1 MELFVVIFI
10 CIPLLVLGAY
20 LDDVYNDKRRQ
31 RKDNAINKLI
41 QQELNERN
49 FIASNIIRNN
59 SLYIATDLHKDKIII
74 IKYNEEKSKILD
86 VQLISYHTTSFLSNG
101 IQINGEHCFLYSEN
115 ATLIYLDDDAKE
127 MLVLSSENISN
138 PKKIKFSDVL
148 SVELIIDSNTI
159 TKKSLTDT
167 IGRSIIGG
175 AIAGNAGAIIGG
187 TTGKSN
193 SQDVCKLLQCIVTIR
208 NIQEPI
214 LSITLCDCKEGIKD
228 VKQSDEYKQAL
239 ILMNTFSI
247 IIDSCSHPSFKE
259 VDTSISDELN
269 NLVKLKENS
278 IITEEEFLIL
288 KHRLI
293 EKQE

>member
-1 MELFVVIFI
+1 MELLLLIFI
-10 CIPLLVLGAY
+10 GIPLLVLGAY
-20 LDDVYNDKRRQ
+20 LDDKLRQ
-31 RKDNAINKLI
+31 RRDNTINKLI

-49 FIASNIIRNN
+49 FTASNIIRDN
-59 SLYIATDLHKDKIII
+59 SLYIATDLYKDKIII
-74 IKYNEEKSKILD
+74 IKYNEEKNKILD

-101 IQINGEHCFLYSEN
+101 IKINGEYCFLYSKN
-115 ATLIYLDDDAKE
+115 VTLIYLDDDAKE

-138 PKKIKFSDVL
+138 PKIIKFADVL
-148 SVELIIDSNTI
+148 SVEVIIDSNTI
-159 TKKSLTDT
+159 SKKSLTDT
-167 IGRSIIGG
+167 IARSIIGG

-187 TTGKSN
+187 TTSKSN
-193 SQDVCKLLQCIVTIR
+193 NQDVCKLLQCIVTIR

-239 ILMNTFSI
+239 ILMNTFSV
-247 IIDSCSHPSFKE
+247 IIDSCSHPSFSE
-259 VDTSISDELN
+259 ADTSISDELN

-278 IITEEEFLIL
+278 IITEEEFLML

-293 EKQE
+293 EKQK